1 MTEDGRPSTP
11 SSDDLPRRV
20 RGASSRAP
28 GTATHARAPAEAPA
42 TAAQLD
48 PAGEAVRQAGRP
60 LPHRVPGASDFKAP
74 RPLALVQPVDALTET
89 DAAPTVPLPAT
100 SGLPAPYAA
109 ARRPG
114 TPTSPLHVAPS
125 VSGLP
130 SSALPGTPPSAAASA
145 PSRSPVPLRAGAPR
159 KLPAAPGRR
168 WWLAGA
174 AICAAV
180 AVLVV
185 ALYPRGHAGANPG
198 SARIAAQTAVLD
210 QAAAWVA
217 GHVGHNIL
225 VACDALTCAALAQ
238 HGFPAADL
246 NVLQSTA
253 PDLYGTQVVV
263 ATASVRSQF
272 GAQLASVF
280 APEVLASFGAGANRI
295 DIRVIAPDGPATF
308 RTALAADVLARK
320 AAGAQLLTRS
330 DVTASA
336 GARSA
341 LVAGDVD
348 ARLLTVLA
356 FVASQ
361 QPVAIVGFGGAA
373 QGASPGVPLRVADLA
388 STDPA
393 AGQDGAA
400 YEHSLLTLLHSEV
413 DLYAPTS
420 IATVRL
426 ASGQRAVQVTFAA
439 PSPLGLLG

>member
-1 MTEDGRPSTP
+1 
-11 SSDDLPRRV
+11 V
-20 RGASSRAP
+20 A
-28 GTATHARAPAEAPA
+28 
-42 TAAQLD
+42 
-48 PAGEAVRQAGRP
+48 QAGRS
-60 LPHRVPGASDFKAP
+60 LPQRVPGASDFKAP
-74 RPLALVQPVDALTET
+74 RQPAVVQPVDALTET

-114 TPTSPLHVAPS
+114 TAGSPLHVAPA
-125 VSGLP
+125 VSTSSPSQLP
-130 SSALPGTPPSAAASA
+130 PTPPSPASA
-145 PSRSPVPLRAGAPR
+145 APSAAPVRLRAGAPR
-159 KLPAAPGRR
+159 TLAAARARR
-168 WWLAGA
+168 WWLSGVALCA
-174 AICAAV
+174 AI

-185 ALYPRGHAGANPG
+185 VVYPRGHRDGNPG
-198 SARIAAQTAVLD
+198 GARIAAQTTVLD

-263 ATASVRSQF
+263 ATSTVRSQF

-280 APEVLASFGAGANRI
+280 APEVLASFGTGASRI
-295 DIRVIAPDGPATF
+295 DIRVIAPDGPETF
-308 RTALAADVLARK
+308 RTALAADLIARK

-336 GARSA
+336 RARSA

-361 QPVAIVGFGGAA
+361 QSIAIVSFGGAA
-373 QGASPGVPLRVADLA
+373 AGASPGVPLRVADLA
-388 STDPA
+388 SADPA
-393 AGQDGAA
+393 TGQASAA

-413 DLYAPTS
+413 DLYAPTN
-420 IATVRL
+420 IVMVRL
-426 ASGQRAVQVTFAA
+426 ASGQRVVQITFAA

>member
-1 MTEDGRPSTP
+1 V
-11 SSDDLPRRV
+11 L
-20 RGASSRAP
+20 
-28 GTATHARAPAEAPA
+28 
-42 TAAQLD
+42 
-48 PAGEAVRQAGRP
+48 
-60 LPHRVPGASDFKAP
+60 
-74 RPLALVQPVDALTET
+74 
-89 DAAPTVPLPAT
+89 
-100 SGLPAPYAA
+100 
-109 ARRPG
+109 
-114 TPTSPLHVAPS
+114 
-125 VSGLP
+125 
-130 SSALPGTPPSAAASA
+130 
-145 PSRSPVPLRAGAPR
+145 
-159 KLPAAPGRR
+159 
-168 WWLAGA
+168 
-174 AICAAV
+174 V
-180 AVLVV
+180 AV
-185 ALYPRGHAGANPG
+185 LYPRGHGAGNSG

-210 QAAAWVA
+210 QAAEWVA

-225 VACDALTCAALAQ
+225 VACDALTCAAISQ

-280 APEVLASFGAGANRI
+280 APEVLASFGTGANRI

-308 RTALAADVLARK
+308 RTALAADVVARK

-330 DVTASA
+330 SVTASA

-341 LVAGDVD
+341 LEAGDVD

-361 QPVAIVGFGGAA
+361 QPVAIVRFGGAA
-373 QGASPGVPLRVADLA
+373 PGASPGVPLRVADLA
-388 STDPA
+388 AADPV
-393 AGQDGAA
+393 AGHNGAA

-413 DLYAPTS
+413 DLYAPTN

-426 ASGQRAVQVTFAA
+426 ASGQRVVQITFAA

>member
-1 MTEDGRPSTP
+1 VSQPGGQ
-11 SSDDLPRRV
+11 LPRRK
-20 RGASSRAP
+20 
-28 GTATHARAPAEAPA
+28 
-42 TAAQLD
+42 
-48 PAGEAVRQAGRP
+48 
-60 LPHRVPGASDFKAP
+60 PGASAFKAP
-74 RPLALVQPVDALTET
+74 PQLALARPLEPPTDA
-89 DAAPTVPLPAT
+89 DAAPTMPLPAT
-100 SGLPAPYAA
+100 PGLAAPYSA
-109 ARRPG
+109 ARRSG
-114 TPTSPLHVAPS
+114 TPASPPAAATSVPAV
-125 VSGLP
+125 LP
-130 SSALPGTPPSAAASA
+130 SPPLATPA
-145 PSRSPVPLRAGAPR
+145 
-159 KLPAAPGRR
+159 PAAPEPPSPPPVRFRTTPPRRQAATHAGR
-168 WWLAGA
+168 WWLAGVAILA
-174 AICAAV
+174 AA

-185 ALYPRGHAGANPG
+185 VLYPRDRGAANPG
-198 SARIAAQTAVLD
+198 TGRIATQTAVLD
-210 QAAAWVA
+210 EAAAWVA

-225 VACDALTCAALAQ
+225 VACDALTCAVLAQ
-238 HGFPAADL
+238 DGFPAADL

-280 APEVLASFGAGANRI
+280 APQVLASFGAGANEI
-295 DIRVIAPDGPATF
+295 DVRVIAPDGPATF

-330 DVTASA
+330 NVTVSA

-361 QPVAIVGFGGAA
+361 QPVAIVSFGGAA
-373 QGASPGVPLRVADLA
+373 PGASPGVPLRVADVA
-388 STDPA
+388 AADPA

-400 YEHSLLTLLHSEV
+400 YEQSLLILLHSEV

-426 ASGQRAVQVTFAA
+426 ASGQRAVQITFAA

>member
-1 MTEDGRPSTP
+1 
-11 SSDDLPRRV
+11 V
-20 RGASSRAP
+20 
-28 GTATHARAPAEAPA
+28 
-42 TAAQLD
+42 
-48 PAGEAVRQAGRP
+48 
-60 LPHRVPGASDFKAP
+60 
-74 RPLALVQPVDALTET
+74 
-89 DAAPTVPLPAT
+89 
-100 SGLPAPYAA
+100 
-109 ARRPG
+109 
-114 TPTSPLHVAPS
+114 
-125 VSGLP
+125 
-130 SSALPGTPPSAAASA
+130 
-145 PSRSPVPLRAGAPR
+145 
-159 KLPAAPGRR
+159 RR
-168 WWLAGA
+168 WWLPGVAVCA
-174 AICAAV
+174 AI
-180 AVLVV
+180 AVLVAV
-185 ALYPRGHAGANPG
+185 LYPRGHGSGTTG

-210 QAAAWVA
+210 EAAAWVA

-225 VACDALTCAALAQ
+225 VACDALTCAAISQ

-246 NVLQSTA
+246 SVLQSTA

-272 GAQLASVF
+272 GAQLAGVF
-280 APEVLASFGAGANRI
+280 APEVLASFGTGADRV
-295 DIRVIAPDGPATF
+295 DIRVVAPDGPATF
-308 RTALAADVLARK
+308 RTELQADVVARK

-361 QPVAIVGFGGAA
+361 QPVAIVSFGGAA
-373 QGASPGVPLRVADLA
+373 PGASPGVPLRVADLA
-388 STDPA
+388 AADPA

-426 ASGQRAVQVTFAA
+426 ASGQRAVQITFAA

>member
-20 RGASSRAP
+20 RGASSPVPGRA
-28 GTATHARAPAEAPA
+28 AHARAPAEAPA
-42 TAAQLD
+42 SAAPLD
-48 PAGEAVRQAGRP
+48 PAEAALAKAGRP
-60 LPHRVPGASDFKAP
+60 LPQRVPGASDFKAP
-74 RPLALVQPVDALTET
+74 RQLAVVQPVEALTET

-114 TPTSPLHVAPS
+114 PLGSPLHVAPR
-125 VSGLP
+125 VSAAPPSQLP
-130 SSALPGTPPSAAASA
+130 ATPPSPATAAPPRA
-145 PSRSPVPLRAGAPR
+145 PVRRRTAAPR
-159 KLPAAPGRR
+159 KSAAARARR
-168 WWLAGA
+168 WWLSGV
-174 AICAAV
+174 AICAAI
-180 AVLVV
+180 AVLAVV
-185 ALYPRGHAGANPG
+185 LYPRGHGGGTPG
-198 SARIAAQTAVLD
+198 SARIAAQTTVLD

-246 NVLQSTA
+246 NVVQSTA

-272 GAQLASVF
+272 GVQLASVF
-280 APEVLASFGAGANRI
+280 APEVLASFGTGASRI

-308 RTALAADVLARK
+308 RTALAADILARK
-320 AAGAQLLTRS
+320 SAGAQLLTRS
-330 DVTASA
+330 NVTASA
-336 GARSA
+336 DARSA

-348 ARLLTVLA
+348 PRLLTVLA

-361 QPVAIVGFGGAA
+361 QPIAIVSFGGAA
-373 QGASPGVPLRVADLA
+373 PGASPGVPLRVADLA
-388 STDPA
+388 SADPA
-393 AGQDGAA
+393 ADRDSAA

-413 DLYAPTS
+413 DLYAPAS

-426 ASGQRAVQVTFAA
+426 ATGQRAVQITFAA

>member
-1 MTEDGRPSTP
+1 VP
-11 SSDDLPRRV
+11 
-20 RGASSRAP
+20 
-28 GTATHARAPAEAPA
+28 
-42 TAAQLD
+42 
-48 PAGEAVRQAGRP
+48 QAGRP
-60 LPHRVPGASDFKAP
+60 LPRRVPGASAFMAP
-74 RPLALVQPVDALTET
+74 RKLTVVPPFEPLTEP

-100 SGLPAPYAA
+100 SGLAAPYAA

-114 TPTSPLHVAPS
+114 TPASPLDVAPS
-125 VSGLP
+125 V
-130 SSALPGTPPSAAASA
+130 AATA
-145 PSRSPVPLRAGAPR
+145 PSP
-159 KLPAAPGRR
+159 LPAAPRSAAGSVPPIAAVPPRVAPYRGLAAARGRR
-168 WWLAGA
+168 WWLAGV

-185 ALYPRGHAGANPG
+185 VLYPRGQRTGNSG
-198 SARIAAQTAVLD
+198 SARIAAQTAVLG
-210 QAAAWVA
+210 QATAWVA

-238 HGFPAADL
+238 RGFPSADL
-246 NVLQSTA
+246 DVLQSTA

-272 GAQLASVF
+272 GAQLARVF

-330 DVTASA
+330 NVTASA

-361 QPVAIVGFGGAA
+361 QPVAIVSFGGAA
-373 QGASPGVPLRVADLA
+373 PGASPGVPLRVADLA
-388 STDPA
+388 SADPA

-400 YEHSLLTLLHSEV
+400 YEQSLLTLLHSEV
-413 DLYAPTS
+413 DLYAPTN

>member
-1 MTEDGRPSTP
+1 MTEDSRPSTS

-20 RGASSRAP
+20 PGASSRVP
-28 GTATHARAPAEAPA
+28 GRAALGRARAEAPA
-42 TAAQLD
+42 TAAPAD
-48 PAGEAVRQAGRP
+48 PAAAAAPPPGLP
-60 LPHRVPGASDFKAP
+60 LPRREPGASHFKAP
-74 RPLALVQPVDALTET
+74 RRLAVVQPYEAPTAA
-89 DAAPTVPLPAT
+89 DAAATTPLPAT
-100 SGLPAPYAA
+100 SGLAAPYAA
-109 ARRPG
+109 ARRSG
-114 TPTSPLHVAPS
+114 TAAAPPRVAPS
-125 VSGLP
+125 TPALAP
-130 SSALPGTPPSAAASA
+130 SSLPATAPSPAPEPPSPPLVPSRAAPPRRLAAAH
-145 PSRSPVPLRAGAPR
+145 AG
-159 KLPAAPGRR
+159 R
-168 WWLAGA
+168 WWLAGV
-174 AICAAV
+174 AICAAI

-185 ALYPRGHAGANPG
+185 ALYPRGHGRANPG
-198 SARIAAQTAVLD
+198 TARIAAQTAVLD

-217 GHVGHNIL
+217 DHVGHNIL

-280 APEVLASFGAGANRI
+280 APEVLASFGTGASRI
-295 DIRVIAPDGPATF
+295 DVRVIAPDGPATF

-320 AAGAQLLTRS
+320 SAGAQLLTRA
-330 DVTASA
+330 DVMASA

-341 LVAGDVD
+341 LVSGDVD
-348 ARLLTVLA
+348 SRLLTVLA

-361 QPVAIVGFGGAA
+361 QPVAIVSFGGAA
-373 QGASPGVPLRVADLA
+373 PGASPGVPLRVADLA
-388 STDPA
+388 TADRM

-400 YEHSLLTLLHSEV
+400 YERSLLSLLHSEV

-426 ASGQRAVQVTFAA
+426 ASGQRAIQITFAA